1 MRLRNV
7 FSNGKLR
14 NLCLLV
20 GWCGCMALPVSASG
34 AAPKSLSAHVLAM
47 GGDDDDKV
55 YGNAVVG
62 PEFPGGVDSLLQY
75 IKSHV
80 RYPEEALKRGV
91 QGRVFIAFVVGK
103 DGAVYDAKVQKSPDS
118 LLSREALRVVQSLPK
133 WKPGMHEGKPV
144 KVQYTLPIKFDIPD
158 KGNKQVGTGKPIVP
172 VVGDIEELDVYPISE
187 VVPEFPGGDE
197 AMMKYIGTHVRYPE
211 ELKKVGAEGRVMVG
225 FVVDKSGSIRDI
237 KVMESSH
244 PLFSAEAVRVVQS
257 MPKWKPGTQGGKPV
271 NVQYSLPVIFR
282 LKAKK

>member
-1 MRLRNV
+1 
-7 FSNGKLR
+7 
-14 NLCLLV
+14 
-20 GWCGCMALPVSASG
+20 MALPVSASG
-34 AAPKSLSAHVLAM
+34 AAPKSLSAHVFAM

-75 IKSHV
+75 IKFHV

-144 KVQYTLPIKFDIPD
+144 KVQYTLPIKFDIPG
-158 KGNKQVGTGKPIVP
+158 KGNKQAGTGKLVAP
-172 VVGDIEELDVYPISE
+172 VVEDIKAPDVYPISE
-187 VVPEFPGGDE
+187 VVPEFPDGEE